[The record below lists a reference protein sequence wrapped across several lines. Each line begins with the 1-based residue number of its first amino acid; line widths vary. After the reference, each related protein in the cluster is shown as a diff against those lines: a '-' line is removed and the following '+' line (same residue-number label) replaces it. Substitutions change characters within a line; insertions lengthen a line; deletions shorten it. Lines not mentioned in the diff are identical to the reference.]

1 MDFEID
7 WISWFGMLFGPT
19 LLLVSSLEITDS
31 ISWGVVGFIKND
43 LELGVFRYDWN
54 DLFGWKLIT
63 FFRRIYL
70 SSF

>member
-31 ISWGVVGFIKND
+31 ISWGVVGFIRND
-43 LELGVFRYDWN
+43 LELGDFRYDWN
-54 DLFGWKLIT
+54 DLLPENLRF
-63 FFRRIYL
+63 L
-70 SSF
+70 SILSATLA